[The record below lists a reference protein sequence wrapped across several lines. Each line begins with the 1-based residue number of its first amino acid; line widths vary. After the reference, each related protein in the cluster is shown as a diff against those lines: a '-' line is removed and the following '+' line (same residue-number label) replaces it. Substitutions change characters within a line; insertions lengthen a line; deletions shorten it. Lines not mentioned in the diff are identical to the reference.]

1 MGHLLGKRITH
12 RFSQRLKLGAS
23 VREHAVNRKQ
33 GSVGKGCL
41 AIPQAMGGLPE
52 MVMTERHRRADPQPM
67 PANPMNRGA
76 SDVPFVPLL

>member
-1 MGHLLGKRITH
+1 MITH
-12 RFSQRLKLGAS
+12 RFFQRLKLGAS

-52 MVMTERHRRADPQPM
+52 MVMTERHRRTGAAVYVAVQLEDSI
-67 PANPMNRGA
+67 RGTRLA
-76 SDVPFVPLL
+76 VSSVLS